1 MDRDPP
7 KLDLASTGEEPSRIE
22 ASRASASRPV
32 RVTCTLI
39 TLNEADRIERA
50 IRSVADIVDEVL
62 VVNSGYTDGTVELCQ
77 RLGARVIHNAWPG
90 FGPQKR
96 FAEEQARFDWILN
109 LDADEWLSDRL
120 REELRSLLDKPQP
133 AGRSFRVRVR
143 IVYPSRDAP
152 APFADYHNYIR
163 LYNRTVT
170 RFRNSLTHDEVL
182 ATDDVVQLKGS
193 FLHKSYRSL
202 AHVITK
208 TIKYYELQRIE
219 GKRIGNFFYIRALYE
234 FPFQFLKYYLL
245 RRHIFG
251 GAAAFTMRWRFPL
264 AAGAACSSCLLA
276 GGRVA
281 RGGAGRP
288 AHAGETPDIADR
300 EPPRIVE
307 TDIVLSGDPGGL
319 ENEID

>member
-1 MDRDPP
+1 M
-7 KLDLASTGEEPSRIE
+7 
-22 ASRASASRPV
+22 
-32 RVTCTLI
+32 
-39 TLNEADRIERA
+39 
-50 IRSVADIVDEVL
+50 
-62 VVNSGYTDGTVELCQ
+62 
-77 RLGARVIHNAWPG
+77 IHNAWPG

-251 GAAAFTMRWRFPL
+251 GAAGFYYALALSIGRWSRLFILFSPE
-264 AAGAACSSCLLA
+264 GASPA
-276 GGRVA
+276 VA
-281 RGGAGRP
+281 R
-288 AHAGETPDIADR
+288 DDR
-300 EPPRIVE
+300 RMQEKLP
-307 TDIVLSGDPGGL
+307 T
-319 ENEID
+319 